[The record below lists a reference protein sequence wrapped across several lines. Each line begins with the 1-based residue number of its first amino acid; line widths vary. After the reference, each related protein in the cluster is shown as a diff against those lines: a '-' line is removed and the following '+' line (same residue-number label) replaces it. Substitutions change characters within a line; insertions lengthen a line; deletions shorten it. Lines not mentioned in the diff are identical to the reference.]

1 MFNHVMVGT
10 NDLERSRAFY
20 DAVMGA
26 LGYQNSAGEGALLN
40 YRHGDFGFVV
50 RAPRNGE
57 LATFANGGTICFRA
71 RSPSEVDAFHAAGLE
86 NGGTDDGAPGL
97 REGSYGKPYIA
108 YLRDPDGNK
117 ICATWKQSWQNQA

>member
-10 NDLERSRAFY
+10 NDLERSRTFY

-26 LGYQNSAGEGALLN
+26 LGYQNSAVGAALLN

-57 LATFANGGTICFRA
+57 PATFANGGTICFRA
-71 RSPSEVDAFHAAGLE
+71 ASPSEVDAFHAAGLE
-86 NGGTDDGAPGL
+86 KGGTDDGAPGL
-97 REGSYGKPYIA
+97 REGSYGSPYIA

-117 ICATWKQSWQNQA
+117 ICATWKQSWQSQT